1 MKARTV
7 TLRPTLAVVIGAEV
21 VALVAFAALPV
32 ARFGS
37 WPAAVIAAVTLLVL
51 SVAVHR
57 RNVVA
62 WVAARVRWLRRR
74 RYTTPVGAAIDV
86 SHGDVVYGV
95 RTAGDEAVTVIRV
108 DGRPYAPTFLRGSTV
123 SRTVNVLPLEILTRF
138 LEQPGG
144 LRLAIDVVSAGY
156 RVRPESGYPQLY
168 TTLLADRGAAGQRT
182 THLIVRM
189 QIRASVAGLAYRRS
203 IGTAAAAATE
213 RIIKALQQ
221 DGVRAVALTADEHD
235 ELLDTLSLGLAMAP
249 ARPAVADP
257 DDRDEGDEGD
267 VPADPDPAGTGEP
280 AGGPSGAGGRAAR
293 RAARRTAAAKPEK
306 VRAKADVGW
315 RTINAQ
321 PGYVTSYY
329 FSPEDISTATFN
341 QMWALRSDRVVHVL
355 MLSKRRGAVRVSALV
370 RTNDPRPPE
379 QPPTL
384 DLNPLPGSQYEAVLA
399 AAPTSRPD
407 LRLPSRPLVPG
418 ELELPIGPT
427 GILVGSAMRDDPAAE
442 PEVQRDDLV
451 MWALSDPQRP
461 TRIKMDTSDFFV
473 RQLLI
478 RAAATGERIAIYSA
492 DPRRW
497 VSVSQSSI
505 AVVEPRRPAEFVP
518 TIIVSDHPRV
528 APPAGLAPTV
538 ITVGHAPDGSA
549 PDIRFQQNSPT
560 AVRIFTGPKAL
571 DIAVVVF
578 RQEQTWTGS

>member
-1 MKARTV
+1 MKARTL
-7 TLRPTLAVVIGAEV
+7 TLRPSLAVVTGAEV
-21 VALVAFAALPV
+21 VAIVAFAALPV
-32 ARFGS
+32 ARFG
-37 WPAAVIAAVTLLVL
+37 WWPPAAIAVVTLVVL
-51 SVAVHR
+51 SVTVYR

-123 SRTVNVLPLEILTRF
+123 SRTVNVLPLDVLTQF

-144 LRLAIDVVSAGY
+144 LRLAIDVVSSGF

-168 TTLLADRGAAGQRT
+168 STLLADRGAAGQRT
-182 THLIVRM
+182 THLIVRL
-189 QIRASVAGLAYRRS
+189 QIRASLSGLAYRRS

-221 DGVRAVALTADEHD
+221 HGVRAVALTAEEHD
-235 ELLDTLSLGLAMAP
+235 ELLDTLSLGLATAP
-249 ARPAVADP
+249 ARPAVSDP
-257 DDRDEGDEGD
+257 EDRDEDD
-267 VPADPDPAGTGEP
+267 VADVHDPAA
-280 AGGPSGAGGRAAR
+280 AGAQDAPVAAGGRAAR
-293 RAARRTAAAKPEK
+293 RAARRATARPEK
-306 VRAKADVGW
+306 VRAGADVGW

-355 MLSKRRGAVRVSALV
+355 MLSKHRGAVRVAALV
-370 RTNDPRPPE
+370 RTTDPRPPE

-399 AAPTSRPD
+399 AAPTSRPH
-407 LRLPSRPLVPG
+407 LPLPSRPLQAG
-418 ELELPIGPT
+418 ELELPVGPT
-427 GILVGSAMRDDPAAE
+427 GILVGSAVRDDPAAE

-478 RAAATGERIAIYSA
+478 RAAAAGERIAIYSA

-497 VSVSQSSI
+497 VSVSQPSI
-505 AVVEPRRPAEFVP
+505 AVVERRRPAEFVP

>member
-1 MKARTV
+1 VKARTLTV
-7 TLRPTLAVVIGAEV
+7 RPTLAVVIGAEV
-21 VALVAFAALPV
+21 VGIVAFAALPV
-32 ARFGS
+32 ARFGW
-37 WPAAVIAAVTLLVL
+37 WPAAAITAVTLIVL

-62 WVAARVRWLRRR
+62 WLVARVRWLRRR

-144 LRLAIDVVSAGY
+144 LRVAIDVVSSGY

-182 THLIVRM
+182 THLVVRM
-189 QIRASVAGLAYRRS
+189 QIRASLAGLSYRRS
-203 IGTAAAAATE
+203 IGTTAAAATE

-221 DGVRAVALTADEHD
+221 DGVRAVALTAAEHD
-235 ELLDTLSLGLAMAP
+235 ELLDTLSLGLATAP
-249 ARPAVADP
+249 ARPAVTDP
-257 DDRDEGDEGD
+257 DDRDEDD
-267 VPADPDPAGTGEP
+267 PAADPDPAGEGEP
-280 AGGPSGAGGRAAR
+280 ADGPAGAGGRAAR
-293 RAARRTAAAKPEK
+293 RAARRAAKPEK
-306 VRAKADVGW
+306 VRAGADVGW
-315 RTINAQ
+315 RTINVR

-341 QMWALRSDRVVHVL
+341 QMWALRTDRVVHVL
-355 MLSKRRGAVRVSALV
+355 MLSKHHGAVRVSALV

-407 LRLPSRPLVPG
+407 LRLPSRLLTPG

-478 RAAATGERIAIYSA
+478 RAAAAGERIAIYSA

-578 RQEQTWTGS
+578 RQEQTWTGV

>member
-1 MKARTV
+1 MKARTL
-7 TLRPTLAVVIGAEV
+7 TLRPTLAVVTGAEV
-21 VALVAFAALPV
+21 VAIVAFAALPV
-32 ARFGS
+32 ARFGW
-37 WPAAVIAAVTLLVL
+37 WPASAIAAVTLIVL

-62 WVAARVRWLRRR
+62 WVTARVRWLRRR

-108 DGRPYAPTFLRGSTV
+108 DGRAYAPTFLRGSTV

-144 LRLAIDVVSAGY
+144 LRLAIDVVSSGY

-189 QIRASVAGLAYRRS
+189 QIRASLAGLAYRRS

-235 ELLDTLSLGLAMAP
+235 ELLDTLSLGLATVP
-249 ARPAVADP
+249 PRPVVTDP
-257 DDRDEGDEGD
+257 DDGDED
-267 VPADPDPAGTGEP
+267 DAVAEPDPAGSGEP
-280 AGGPSGAGGRAAR
+280 AGGPSGPDSRAAR
-293 RAARRTAAAKPEK
+293 RAARRAAKPAK
-306 VRAKADVGW
+306 VRAGADVGW
-315 RTINAQ
+315 RTINTQ
-321 PGYVTSYY
+321 PGHVSSYY

-355 MLSKRRGAVRVSALV
+355 MLSKHRDTVQVSALV